1 MQRSN
6 STAMRRRAEF
16 ASSPRSSGVASA
28 SDHSSIGED
37 DAAGKHSKADH
48 NNGNIAVTPARV
60 VGAVIAV
67 FVIILIVSGNSEWP
81 PKNKRLRQP
90 PFIHGQLNH
99 WKEGDIARQRGK
111 DNMNLIKGHE
121 REEEEER
128 QEHDRAALQPAAL
141 LSRDPQGVHVT
152 ADVGG
157 NLGPPSVLN
166 QVNPGNDWLN
176 DRWQAAS
183 DMHGTEIKGSHW
195 IEMDFSALREQGI
208 AFWPAYA
215 ILDYET
221 AVSTD
226 YVIYGRRRED
236 ASDSWTVFFDSKKH
250 EYDTTTSG
258 KSPGVKKD
266 MPLHYVHNVTLK
278 ERPSP
283 EALNDG
289 IHEEPKPIDAVRIL
303 IRSSDHGW
311 GVSLWQIDTYGWK
324 SGDGFV

>member
-1 MQRSN
+1 
-6 STAMRRRAEF
+6 MRRRAEF

-81 PKNKRLRQP
+81 PKNRRLRQP
-90 PFIHGQLNH
+90 PFIHGQINN
-99 WKEGDIARQRGK
+99 I
-111 DNMNLIKGHE
+111 NLVKGHR
-121 REEEEER
+121 REER
-128 QEHDRAALQPAAL
+128 REHDRAALEPAAL

-166 QVNPGNDWLN
+166 QVSPGADWLK

-183 DMHGTEIKGSHW
+183 DMHGTEIKGNHW
-195 IEMDFSALREQGI
+195 IEVDFSTLREQGL

-215 ILDYET
+215 IFDWET

-226 YVIYGRRRED
+226 YLIYGRRRED
-236 ASDSWTVFFDSKKH
+236 ESDSWTVFFDSKKH

-266 MPLHYVHNVTLK
+266 MPLHYVHNITLK

-283 EALNDG
+283 EAFNNG
-289 IHEEPKPIDAVRIL
+289 MHEEPKLIDAIRIL

-311 GVSLWQIDTYGWK
+311 GVSLWQIDIYGWK
-324 SGDGFV
+324 GEDGVV

>member
-1 MQRSN
+1 
-6 STAMRRRAEF
+6 MRRRAEF

-67 FVIILIVSGNSEWP
+67 FVIILFVSGNSEWP
-81 PKNKRLRQP
+81 PKNRRLRQP
-90 PFIHGQLNH
+90 PFIHGQ
-99 WKEGDIARQRGK
+99 I
-111 DNMNLIKGHE
+111 DNINLIEGHTREKG
-121 REEEEER
+121 ER
-128 QEHDRAALQPAAL
+128 QEHDRAALEPAAL
-141 LSRDPQGVHVT
+141 LSRDRQGVHVT
-152 ADVGG
+152 ADVKG

-208 AFWPAYA
+208 AFWPAYV
-215 ILDYET
+215 ILDWET

-278 ERPSP
+278 EQLSP
-283 EALNDG
+283 EAITDG
-289 IHEEPKPIDAVRIL
+289 IHGEPKLVDVIRIL

-311 GVSLWQIDTYGWK
+311 GVSLWQIDIYGLK
-324 SGDGFV
+324 VGDGFV

>member
-1 MQRSN
+1 MA
-6 STAMRRRAEF
+6 TMRRRAEYTS
-16 ASSPRSSGVASA
+16 APRSSGVASA
-28 SDHSSIGED
+28 SNHSSAGED

-60 VGAVIAV
+60 IGAVMAV
-67 FVIILIVSGNSEWP
+67 FVIILVVSGNNEWP
-81 PKNKRLRQP
+81 PKHRRLRQP
-90 PFIHGQLNH
+90 PFIHGQIHVNQ
-99 WKEGDIARQRGK
+99 WKENDIARQRRE
-111 DNMNLIKGHE
+111 DNINIIEG
-121 REEEEER
+121 RPREER
-128 QEHDRAALQPAAL
+128 QEHYRAALQPAAL

-166 QVNPGNDWLN
+166 QANPGQSWLE

-195 IEMDFSALREQGI
+195 IEVDFSALREQGI

-215 ILDYET
+215 ILDWET

-236 ASDSWTVFFDSKKH
+236 ESDSWTVFFDSKKH

-278 ERPSP
+278 ERLLP
-283 EALNDG
+283 EAIDEG
-289 IHEEPKPIDAVRIL
+289 THEETKLIDAIKIL

-311 GVSLWQIDTYGWK
+311 GVSLWQIDIYGWK
-324 SGDGFV
+324 EKDGLV